1 MLNRLRTHQVSLR
14 HAANG
19 FLHLVKEHANFR
31 LHILVTFG
39 VVILGLFLGL
49 SPVEWLI
56 LVFTINMVIVAEMVN
71 TAIESM
77 VNLITLEHR
86 EDAKI
91 AKDVSAAMVLGSAFL
106 AGVIGLIIFWPKII
120 SLFF

>member
-1 MLNRLRTHQVSLR
+1 MLNRLRVHQVSLR

-31 LHILVTFG
+31 LHLLATTG

-56 LVFTINMVIVAEMVN
+56 LVFTINMVIVAEMIN

-77 VNLITLEHR
+77 INLITLEHR

>member
-1 MLNRLRTHQVSLR
+1 MLNRLRAHQVSLR
-14 HAANG
+14 HAASG

-31 LHILVTFG
+31 LHLLVTFG

-86 EDAKI
+86 EDARI
-91 AKDVSAAMVLGSAFL
+91 AKDVSATMVLGSAFL

-120 SLFF
+120 NFF